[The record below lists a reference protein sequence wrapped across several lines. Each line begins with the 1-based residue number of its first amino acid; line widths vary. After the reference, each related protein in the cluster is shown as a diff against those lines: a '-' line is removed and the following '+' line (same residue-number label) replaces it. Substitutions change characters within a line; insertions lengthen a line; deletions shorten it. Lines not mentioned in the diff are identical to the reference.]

1 MGPIDKRE
9 LLARAFG
16 ATGFTRILELLPQR
30 RVMIVLTYHRIGDPH
45 STPYDSG
52 VFSAT
57 ADELDMHLR
66 HLKKH
71 FHVVTPEEAVAVA
84 LGGAQNHASVLITF
98 DDGYLDNYELA
109 FPVLKSHDVSA
120 MFFLA
125 TGFVGSSRVPWWD
138 RIAFI
143 IKQCRENTIRMNYPE
158 PVEFDI
164 EQLGLFEVSRR
175 ILRIYRSPRVTE
187 PGRFER
193 ELAEACKATPPGN
206 DARPLFMSFEQ
217 AREMQ
222 AAGQVFGSHT
232 HSHTILTTLSADAQR
247 EEFRASREILER
259 ELKTTIDVL
268 AYPVGTTHAFSG
280 QSIEGLKATGYRAA
294 FSHYGGLNR
303 PGEIDPYNIRRL
315 PMDRQSASRF
325 RLGTAVGGIT
335 GTRWF

>member
-1 MGPIDKRE
+1 MGLTDKRE
-9 LLARAFG
+9 LLSRAFA

-30 RVMIVLTYHRIGDPH
+30 RVMIVLTYHRIGDH
-45 STPYDSG
+45 KSTPYDSG

-57 ADELDMHLR
+57 ADELDVHLR

-71 FHVVTPEEAVAVA
+71 FHVVTPEEAVNIA
-84 LGGAQNHASVLITF
+84 LGDGPTRACVLITF

-109 FPVLKSHDVSA
+109 FPVLNSHDVSA

-138 RIAFI
+138 RIAFV
-143 IKQCRENTIRMNYPE
+143 IKQCRDKTIRLNYPQ
-158 PVEFDI
+158 PVEFDV
-164 EQLGLFEVSRR
+164 EKLGILEVSRR
-175 ILRIYRSPRVTE
+175 ILRIYRSPSVTD
-187 PGRFER
+187 PDRFER
-193 ELAEACKATPPGN
+193 ELAEICKATPPGN
-206 DARPLFMSFEQ
+206 DARPLFMSYEQ
-217 AREMQ
+217 ARLMQ
-222 AAGQVFGSHT
+222 AAGQAFGSHT

-268 AYPVGTTHAFSG
+268 AYPVGSPHAFSG

-303 PGEIDPYNIRRL
+303 PGQTDPYDIRRL
-315 PMDRQSASRF
+315 PMDRRSTSRL
-325 RLGTAVGGIT
+325 RLGTAVGGIS